1 MAGVLHARNS
11 PVLRLD
17 RDRVLRAI
25 PGIETLRAVDIWLH
39 PVLLAWLTLENW
51 TVMVLVQIV

>member
-39 PVLLAWLTLENW
+39 PVLLAWLTLEN
-51 TVMVLVQIV
+51 